1 MSTIIVGLWLNGMPK
16 EVLKEDSDIKHLCK
30 LILQGRQ
37 AREIFVAE
45 SSLLLSLNESLP
57 SNFFTIAAQKLR
69 AFFIS
74 KKVSRAEMDT
84 ITISP
89 YTDRRKWEILK
100 EQIAV
105 AVSTREWNTK
115 DPEDWSIADTL
126 KWLRD
131 QNLGQYCLS
140 FKEND
145 IDGQTL
151 LELNERDLQDLG
163 IRSIGHRKKLMRLLN
178 DIYSFNRKS
187 SNVLDGQPGSVMSI
201 EFKHAHFSQENQS
214 LKPRQNFA
222 APFQNEPLYLTV
234 MIRGLSE
241 SFLKDGDAL
250 FEIKNNVFANFIV
263 ETFEASP
270 SGILITFKSPMTS
283 SKRVELKE
291 KLLAFFK
298 SEKLIGKVKGEL
310 EIDWQKDR
318 KGFLMDPQQETKA
331 EENSVNGEKS
341 QTILSSDY
349 GPYWGM
355 YIEGLPRFIMDDG
368 HCIYGI
374 QKLVF
379 KDIRVRRIVVLS
391 EKRLPMLKVEFLQR
405 ISPKMIP
412 YIAHNLKTYLKGSK
426 VDEETINNVRLSC
439 LEKNDVKSP
448 RSSLRTYEQ
457 RANKPTK
464 NDSFLIPQN
473 QSHETARTILIEGIP
488 EFWLE
493 KASFLRNLS
502 DKVFEGVAVHD
513 VSVTLSAVQSKSA
526 KSQKNVEIH
535 LKAPLN
541 KQKLPS
547 IALRLKRFLKGW
559 QIPPHV
565 VTGVTIQVWNEK
577 SDDMKCDSTELVV
590 GLVFSGIPKR
600 IISSFDMLADLKSE
614 VLTEKHAVRF
624 MEPVEDQN
632 SLRILFENPIR
643 SEQEV
648 TAVAQ
653 RLNRFLGKRGVL
665 YSDLTKVLV
674 TSTNQEKWDKL
685 RQNKTNM
692 LTPEYNPHVYV
703 GVEIKNIP
711 PLIRDSDVRL
721 EALQN
726 QVFAKQNVANIGVI
740 DNNLWIKF
748 GEPADKKA
756 IELAVRDLNRA
767 LSQMKVPIKQINKII
782 IIPHLAKTWGIKSH
796 LGKSKK
802 TTRRKKQVFRFNT
815 RLAQIG
821 ENIKETIEN
830 ERLAIKIS

>member
-45 SSLLLSLNESLP
+45 SSLLLSLDESLP
-57 SNFFTIAAQKLR
+57 SNFFSIAAQKLR
-69 AFFIS
+69 SFFIS

-115 DPEDWSIADTL
+115 DPEDWSIGDTL

-187 SNVLDGQPGSVMSI
+187 TNVHEGQSGSVMSI
-201 EFKHAHFSQENQS
+201 EFKHAHFSPENPRS
-214 LKPRQNFA
+214 KPRKNLT
-222 APFQNEPLYLTV
+222 PFQNEPLYLTV

-250 FEIKNNVFANFIV
+250 FDIKNSVFANFIV

-283 SKRVELKE
+283 SERMELKE

-298 SEKLIGKVKGEL
+298 SEKFQGKVKGEL

-318 KGFLMDPQQETKA
+318 EGIPIEPLQETKA
-331 EENSVNGEKS
+331 VENSAIVQKS
-341 QTILSSDY
+341 EAMLSSEY
-349 GPYWGM
+349 CPYWGM

-368 HCIYGI
+368 HCLYGI

-379 KDIRVRRIVVLS
+379 KDIQVRRIVVLS

-426 VDEETINNVRLSC
+426 VDEETIDNVRLSC
-439 LEKNDVKSP
+439 LEKKDVQSP
-448 RSSLRTYEQ
+448 RSSLREYEQ
-457 RANKPTK
+457 QAKRKEK
-464 NDSFLIPQN
+464 NETFLIPQN

-493 KASFLRNLS
+493 KASFLRNLN

-513 VSVTLSAVQSKSA
+513 VSVTLSAVQSKNA

-535 LKAPLN
+535 LQAPLN
-541 KQKLPS
+541 KQKLPM

-559 QIPPHV
+559 QIPPQV

-577 SDDMKCDSTELVV
+577 NDDIKCDSTDLVV

-614 VLTEKHAVRF
+614 VLTDKHAVQF
-624 MEPVEDQN
+624 MEPFEN
-632 SLRILFENPIR
+632 HTSLRILFKSPIR

-674 TSTNQEKWDKL
+674 TSTNQERWDKL
-685 RQNKTNM
+685 NPNKTDM

-726 QVFAKQNVANIGVI
+726 QVFAKQNVANISVI

-767 LSQMKVPIKQINKII
+767 LSQMKVPIKQINKIK

-802 TTRRKKQVFRFNT
+802 TMRRKKQVFRFNA
-815 RLAQIG
+815 RLSQIG
-821 ENIKETIEN
+821 ENIKDTIEN